1 MASSLTQ
8 QEKSLTDLLKLL
20 SNPTRLSIFQLLM
33 TGAHCNCELAEIL
46 GLSLSLVSHHLHLMT
61 ESGLVKAQ
69 RDDQDARWIHFSIDT
84 GSLTI
89 LRDLFWQTTD
99 PANMQDRTPACIQ
112 KRSLVVE
119 ITETTK

>member
-1 MASSLTQ
+1 MTSPLTQ
-8 QEKSLTDLLKLL
+8 KEKSLADLLKLL

-46 GLSLSLVSHHLHLMT
+46 DLSLSLVSHHLRLMT

-69 RDDQDARWIHFSIDT
+69 RDEEDARWIHFSIDT
-84 GSLTI
+84 ERLNI

-99 PANMQDRTPACIQ
+99 PANMQDRIPACIQ
-112 KRSLVVE
+112 KRLMTVE
-119 ITETTK
+119 KTQ